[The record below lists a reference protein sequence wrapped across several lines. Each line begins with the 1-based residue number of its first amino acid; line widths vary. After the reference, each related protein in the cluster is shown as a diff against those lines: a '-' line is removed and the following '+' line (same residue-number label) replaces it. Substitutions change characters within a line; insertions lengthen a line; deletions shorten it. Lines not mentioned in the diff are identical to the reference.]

1 MLKYLV
7 AGFLVFGI
15 SACAKKE
22 EVSKTTE
29 MNTSEMHGH
38 EGHQHGTEA
47 VKKEGLVLRTATVDE
62 IGKDVVCPVM
72 RNVKFKVK
80 SITPV
85 ADYKG
90 KSYYFC
96 CGACPGKFSEDP
108 EKYISRIK
116 EIKLEKFQ
124 FGFSPDSVVVKKGDI
139 VKLEITSRDVSRGVY
154 IKEYGINI
162 PVKKGEI
169 KKVEFL
175 ADKEGKFDI
184 LCSVFCGSGH
194 SKMKGRI
201 VVEKQ

>member
-1 MLKYLV
+1 MIKYLV
-7 AGFLVFGI
+7 FGFLVFGI
-15 SACAKKE
+15 LACAKKE

-29 MNTSEMHGH
+29 MGTSEMKGH
-38 EGHQHGTEA
+38 EGTEA
-47 VKKEGLVLRTATVDE
+47 VKKEGVALRTATADE
-62 IGKDVVCPVM
+62 VGKDVVCPVM

-90 KSYYFC
+90 KSYYLC

-116 EIKLEKFQ
+116 EIKLETFQ
-124 FGFSPDSVVVKKGDI
+124 FGFSPDPVVVKKGDI
-139 VKLEITSRDVSRGVY
+139 VKLEITSRDVSHGVY
-154 IKEYGINI
+154 IKEYGIKI

-175 ADKEGKFDI
+175 AAQEGKFDI

-194 SKMKGRI
+194 SKMKGRL